1 MVRRVKL
8 RLLREYLVGVA
19 PHLLLTIISNKLFA
33 ASNDNSHNPPLS
45 VKTSAVDPKEAALR
59 LQMLG
64 AHEKMSLMEKKS
76 ANLDPAYKAAIIK
89 YRSWQ
94 NYSKPV
100 EATGNGVR
108 RGLVKGQKKAA
119 QRTAAM
125 RSHARTLE
133 TDSPGLRLEQF
144 EVGTRANERVV
155 TAPGRGER
163 CEKRVL
169 LGAARFAR

>member
-1 MVRRVKL
+1 MKRVKL

-19 PHLLLTIISNKLFA
+19 PHLLSTNASNKLLA
-33 ASNDNSHNPPLS
+33 ASNDDSHNPPLS
-45 VKTSAVDPKEAALR
+45 VKTSTVDPKEAALR
-59 LQMLG
+59 LHMLG
-64 AHEKMSLMEKKS
+64 AHEKMSHMEKIS
-76 ANLDPAYKAAIIK
+76 ANLDPAYKGNIIK
-89 YRSWQ
+89 YQRWH
-94 NYSKPV
+94 NYSKAAV
-100 EATGNGVR
+100 GATGNVAR
-108 RGLVKGQKKAA
+108 RGQVQWHKAAA

>member
-1 MVRRVKL
+1 MKL
-8 RLLREYLVGVA
+8 GLLREYLMGVA
-19 PHLLLTIISNKLFA
+19 PHLLSTNISNKLFA

-45 VKTSAVDPKEAALR
+45 VKPWAVDPKEAALR
-59 LQMLG
+59 LSMLD
-64 AHEKMSLMEKKS
+64 AYENMSLMDKKT
-76 ANLDPAYKAAIIK
+76 ANLDPAYKANMIK
-89 YRSWQ
+89 YQRWK
-94 NYSKPV
+94 NDSKAALG
-100 EATGNGVR
+100 ATGNVAR
-108 RGLVKGQKKAA
+108 RGVVKGQKKAA

-125 RSHARTLE
+125 LSHARTLE
-133 TDSPGLRLEQF
+133 TDSIGLRLEQF